1 MRTRN
6 ILGVILAIIAGI
18 GLILAGY
25 AVNAGILVYLQFIWT
40 TLNLPPE
47 LWPYVLIVSGIL
59 DAIAL
64 GGGFTVIAGAV
75 LVIIGW
81 EGWGRWLIKVGTGLS
96 LLSMFWRIGM
106 NAYNY
111 VLTNPGF
118 TIMDLIVV
126 SLFYTFQLFVTHPV
140 GWDLILSI
148 IAQQL
153 IVKVP
158 RSVKRREKEEK
169 RRIKEEELEE
179 EQPTKEEETEK
190 NE

>member
-1 MRTRN
+1 
-6 ILGVILAIIAGI
+6 
-18 GLILAGY
+18 
-25 AVNAGILVYLQFIWT
+25 
-40 TLNLPPE
+40 
-47 LWPYVLIVSGIL
+47 
-59 DAIAL
+59 
-64 GGGFTVIAGAV
+64 
-75 LVIIGW
+75 
-81 EGWGRWLIKVGTGLS
+81 
-96 LLSMFWRIGM
+96 MFWRIGM

-140 GWDLILSI
+140 GWALILSI